1 MELNF
6 PRKGCVNVENKGC
19 CFGENLKAEKP
30 IKINS
35 DKPKESKIFGK
46 MDAYELFVDD
56 AEESVGCCCG
66 GEHPD
71 ESTLDNPDE
80 VKVQAEAN
88 FINKFENYAHSIGIT
103 SVGYTQISSELII
116 EDKPIIYPNT
126 IVLTIEMSKNILKT
140 PTGPEAQKLNDLAY
154 KKLGNMTY
162 KLSDYLRENG
172 FSTQVAHP
180 YGSWVNFSALSQ
192 KAGMGFI
199 GKSGLLIT
207 PQLGPRQKISA
218 IFTSITNLPIKEH
231 QDHSW
236 IAEYCEKCG
245 KCIKACPEKALIEKE
260 TCCGGKEIEFIQKLC
275 RGCSEGCTD
284 CMEACPFN
292 KKGYEHV
299 KNRFDKMNAKLM
311 EKTNKKR

>member
-1 MELNF
+1 M
-6 PRKGCVNVENKGC
+6 ENKGC
-19 CFGENLKAEKP
+19 CSGENVKAEKP

-56 AEESVGCCCG
+56 AGESVGCCCG

-71 ESTLDNPDE
+71 ESTINNPDE
-80 VKVQAEAN
+80 AKIQVEDN
-88 FINKFENYAHSIGIT
+88 FINKFENYARSIGIT

-126 IVLTIEMSKNILKT
+126 IVLTMEMSEDILKT
-140 PTGPEAQKLNDLAY
+140 PPGPEAQKLNDLAY

-180 YGSWVNFSALSQ
+180 YGSWVNFSALGQ
-192 KAGMGFI
+192 NAGMGFI

-207 PQLGPRQKISA
+207 SQLGPRQKISA

-236 IAEYCEKCG
+236 IAEY
-245 KCIKACPEKALIEKE
+245 
-260 TCCGGKEIEFIQKLC
+260 
-275 RGCSEGCTD
+275 
-284 CMEACPFN
+284 
-292 KKGYEHV
+292 
-299 KNRFDKMNAKLM
+299 
-311 EKTNKKR
+311 